1 MLDEEG
7 IEKKIHLPLFARV
20 LVIKFDDKFHLIENA
35 WPHRE
40 KMRRGVAEEYCS
52 VFYLFHPWKISV
64 KNSKLFLFW
73 IDWYCDRFFG
83 VYLLQLIS
91 LKKMWHAQILAKCF
105 FSKAESINFEINSI
119 DASCAAYR
127 DEDVAGR
134 WAKILLPLRGDMFC
148 NSRREIR
155 KIASSTGHDRKNSL
169 LFVSII
175 WRNLIKYRQISE
187 RR

>member
-1 MLDEEG
+1 MINSTWSKTHG
-7 IEKKIHLPLFARV
+7 
-20 LVIKFDDKFHLIENA
+20 LIERRWEEELQKSIA
-35 WPHRE
+35 VSSIFFILE
-40 KMRRGVAEEYCS
+40 K
-52 VFYLFHPWKISV
+52 FLWKIR
-64 KNSKLFLFW
+64 NLFLFW

-169 LFVSII
+169 LFVCII

>member
-1 MLDEEG
+1 MASSREDE
-7 IEKKIHLPLFARV
+7 KRSCRRV
-20 LVIKFDDKFHLIENA
+20 LQCLLSFSSLKNFCEKFEII
-35 WPHRE
+35 P
-40 KMRRGVAEEYCS
+40 V
-52 VFYLFHPWKISV
+52 
-64 KNSKLFLFW
+64 LFW
-73 IDWYCDRFFG
+73 IDRYCDRFFG
-83 VYLLQLIS
+83 VYLLQLIL
-91 LKKMWHAQILAKCF
+91 LKKMWHAQIFPKCF
-105 FSKAESINFEINSI
+105 FSKTEIINFEINSI

-169 LFVSII
+169 LFVCII